1 LPAVYVYIDIDTN
14 VKPALQATN
23 KRQGYIMKRK
33 RIIKIVAL
41 AGGLG
46 VIFLLAGTDIPGG
59 LRSNGKAPAGQYEAT
74 VQRMNLEEAVTA
86 LGKLEPATYVDV
98 GAQTSGQLLTLHV
111 ELGALVEKGELLAEI
126 DPRTHLAKVEADKAT
141 LANLE
146 ANLAERQAQL
156 VQAERNYK
164 RDSALRRQNAAS
176 ELSAQTSETEF
187 KVAKAQVA
195 AIEAQILQAKANLD
209 SDNLNL
215 SYTRIYAPISGTV
228 VSLDVKEG
236 QTLNSSQTAPTLM
249 RMADLTVMTVWASVS
264 EADINKLRPGMD
276 VYFTTVGDTSTRYYA
291 KLDKIHP
298 SYTEENDVILYDVVF
313 NVANPDGV
321 FLPAMNTQVFFVLAK
336 ADGVLALPLNSLT
349 SEQKRAS
356 QITVGVLG
364 KNGRQEMR
372 VVDLGVRTRLAV
384 EVKSGLSEGET
395 IITRPDAPVGTAS
408 GSGRRFN
415 MGPRI

>member
-1 LPAVYVYIDIDTN
+1 
-14 VKPALQATN
+14 
-23 KRQGYIMKRK
+23 MKRK
-33 RIIKIVAL
+33 RIIKIAAL
-41 AGGLG
+41 AGVLGL
-46 VIFLLAGTDIPGG
+46 IFLLAGTDLLGG
-59 LRSNGKAPAGQYEAT
+59 LWGDGKAPAGQYEVT

-111 ELGALVEKGELLAEI
+111 ELGAVVEKGELLAEI
-126 DPRTHLAKVEADKAT
+126 DPRTHQAKLDADKAT

-209 SDNLNL
+209 SDELNL

-249 RMADLTVMTVWASVS
+249 RIADLTVMTVWASVS
-264 EADINKLRPGMD
+264 EADINKLKPGMD
-276 VYFTTVGDTSTRYYA
+276 VYFTTVGDTATRYYA

-313 NVANPDGV
+313 DVANPDGV

-336 ADGVLALPLNSLT
+336 ADDVLALPLSALT
-349 SEQKRAS
+349 DEQKRVG
-356 QITVGVLG
+356 QISVSVIG
-364 KNGRQEMR
+364 KAGRPEMR

-395 IITRPDAPVGTAS
+395 IIIQPDVPLGTAS
-408 GSGRRFN
+408 QGGRRMN
-415 MGPRI
+415 MGPRL